1 MKNYLGNKKE
11 CYNLIKK
18 GQITVNNEL
27 VNEPLHPITDEDTI
41 IYRNRILNSSP
52 LVYYMFNKPS
62 GYVSA
67 NKDINPCVLDFFD
80 RKDLA
85 IAGRLDKD
93 TTGLM
98 ILSNDKSL
106 IKKITLPDNH
116 LPKKYLVEV
125 QNKLSENDKQL
136 FKEGIIIDRGVL
148 CKSALLEVIDD
159 YHCYLTISEGKYHQ
173 IKKMF
178 LSLNNKVI
186 NLKRVSIGNI
196 KLDENLKEGEYRK
209 LTKEEVFSIKNHV
222 Q

>member
-1 MKNYLGNKKE
+1 M
-11 CYNLIKK
+11 
-18 GQITVNNEL
+18 
-27 VNEPLHPITDEDTI
+27 
-41 IYRNRILNSSP
+41 
-52 LVYYMFNKPS
+52 
-62 GYVSA
+62 
-67 NKDINPCVLDFFD
+67 
-80 RKDLA
+80 
-85 IAGRLDKD
+85 
-93 TTGLM
+93 
-98 ILSNDKSL
+98 
-106 IKKITLPDNH
+106 
-116 LPKKYLVEV
+116 
-125 QNKLSENDKQL
+125 NKLSENDKQL
-136 FKEGIIIDRGVL
+136 FKEGIIIDQGVL